1 MQVAT
6 ENARTFTEG
15 VLPLI
20 ARHLGDSLGVPTR
33 LRQFASGHR
42 DLCVPLQ
49 APPRS
54 VAKCSVVQWDYWSKK
69 FESFHDRKGTFQY
82 WSGKAPYRGSSLV
95 HREDLEH
102 FTSETVDADW
112 SCNIGAIVGLSASR
126 SDLEKFTTLD
136 ELAETDFPEMLH
148 PVSEDK
154 IRENLKRYSYYSE
167 FSGITDAQKRS
178 GQFCRYMW
186 DEGRVY
192 LANSVDMHPIIAAR
206 YIARRLQIPITLY
219 GRLHTHSI
227 NVDAARSLTDD
238 FDIYTMPG
246 PSAYVA
252 FSDAMDMFGA
262 PFGVYGLPR
271 GVLVSKGEGMT
282 RYLGGSS
289 GFLNRE
295 ERDGQDVR
303 LILLPRED
311 ELAMSVSKVF
321 REAGLFD
328 ARRFI
333 LDTARRQAKA

>member
-6 ENARTFTEG
+6 EGA
-15 VLPLI
+15 LPFI
-20 ARHLGDSLGVPTR
+20 ARNLGDSLGVPTR
-33 LRQFASGHR
+33 LRQFVAGHR

-49 APPRS
+49 VPPRS
-54 VAKCSVVQWDYWSKK
+54 VAKDNVVQWDYWSR
-69 FESFHDRKGTFQY
+69 EVGSLHDRKGTFQY
-82 WSGKAPYRGSSLV
+82 WGGKAPYRGASLV

-112 SCNIGAIVGLSASR
+112 SCDIRAIVGLSASR
-126 SDLEKFTTLD
+126 SDLENFMTLD
-136 ELAETDFPEMLH
+136 ELAETHFPEMLH

-154 IRENLKRYSYYSE
+154 VRENLKRHSHYSE

-186 DEGRVY
+186 DDGRVY
-192 LANSVDMHPIIAAR
+192 LANTVDMHPIIAAR
-206 YIARRLQIPITLY
+206 YIARRLQKPITLY
-219 GRLHTHSI
+219 GTLHTHSI
-227 NVDAARSLTDD
+227 NVDAACSLTDD

-246 PSAYVA
+246 PSAYTA
-252 FSDAMDMFGA
+252 FSDAMHMFGA

-271 GVLVSKGEGMT
+271 RVLVGKGGKIT
-282 RYLGGSS
+282 RYLGDSS
-289 GFLNRE
+289 GFLNMQ
-295 ERDGQDVR
+295 ERNDQDVR

-328 ARRFI
+328 AGRFI
-333 LDTARRQAKA
+333 LETARRQAKV